1 MSIFINARGSS
12 LLFIAIFVSLDVLL
26 ERRPKKK
33 KNVREFAAS
42 GLVVD
47 QKPQTKGF
55 RHVQTVKE
63 VAFHDA
69 AKNEPDVEDCRQKIS
84 WFLHET

>member
-1 MSIFINARGSS
+1 MSCSRGG
-12 LLFIAIFVSLDVLL
+12 
-26 ERRPKKK
+26 KKK

-55 RHVQTVKE
+55 RHVQMVKE
-63 VAFHDA
+63 LAFHDA
-69 AKNEPDVEDCRQKIS
+69 TKNEPDVEDCRQKIS
-84 WFLHET
+84 WFLHETWWRTN